1 MSTTSQLEITDEF
14 IGRLIGAADKQGE
27 AAAHAFQ
34 THITLASDAALNEV
48 AAYSN
53 QAHATLE
60 SDGALGEVAA
70 YNVHVTFA
78 EAGSHD
84 EVPAYN

>member
-14 IGRLIGAADKQGE
+14 IGRLIGAADM
-27 AAAHAFQ
+27 
-34 THITLASDAALNEV
+34 LASDGALGEV

-53 QAHATLE
+53 QTHATLA

>member
-1 MSTTSQLEITDEF
+1 MSTTSQLETTDEF
-14 IGRLIGAADKQGE
+14 IGRLIGAADTQGE
-27 AAAHAFQ
+27 AAA
-34 THITLASDAALNEV
+34 
-48 AAYSN
+48 YSN
-53 QAHATLE
+53 QTHATLA

-70 YNVHVTFA
+70 YNVHATFA